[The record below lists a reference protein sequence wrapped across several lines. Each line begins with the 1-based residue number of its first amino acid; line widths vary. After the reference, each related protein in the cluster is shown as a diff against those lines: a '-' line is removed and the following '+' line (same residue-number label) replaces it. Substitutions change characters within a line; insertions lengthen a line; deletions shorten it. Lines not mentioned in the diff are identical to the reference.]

1 MAGLEIARRSWAEA
15 TTDGGTMDEGIHIDL
30 RAAMHRRSAR
40 GYRHGQRVGLLAAAF
55 GDWLGLEAGHVGRLR
70 YAAELHDIAKL
81 ALSAE
86 LLEKPGARSM
96 CRNDTACVCTP
107 PSAIASCARARRP
120 GRDGRDGRAAASRV
134 LGWLRISVRIERGA
148 SIAG

>member
-1 MAGLEIARRSWAEA
+1 MAGLEIARRSCAEV

-55 GDWLGLEAGHVGRLR
+55 GDWLGLEASHVGRLR

-86 LLEKPGARSM
+86 LLEKLGAL
-96 CRNDTACVCTP
+96 DVQ
-107 PSAIASCARARRP
+107 
-120 GRDGRDGRAAASRV
+120 
-134 LGWLRISVRIERGA
+134 E
-148 SIAG
+148 